1 MAVDAGEGFTSC
13 NFIYSYEILPFAAIF
28 KVMSFLMIKVIK
40 VSVFPWTAGEMLVDL
55 NKNLWA
61 YVKPKNRR
69 VPLKWDTR
77 RLAYIWEC
85 DV

>member
-40 VSVFPWTAGEMLVDL
+40 DIVFSWTAGEILADL

-61 YVKPKNRR
+61 HVQPKNRT
-69 VPLKWDTR
+69 VALK
-77 RLAYIWEC
+77 
-85 DV
+85 